1 MPPFGSGKLR
11 GRLSV
16 VVMNNRPLPKKP
28 RKPAYPKRSGK
39 AGLPAGALV
48 HLGERKTERA
58 IVTLFEYD
66 AAGLTETRFD
76 SPDACRGCMPG
87 KQRFWLNV
95 HGLHE
100 PEVMGEIGRRFKLHP
115 LVLED
120 ILNTD
125 QRPKIEDYGDYLFIV
140 ARFFDYDPATL
151 TVMGEQ
157 VSFVI
162 GENFVLT
169 FQERPTGSF
178 APVRE
183 WLRQDKGRI
192 RQLGADY
199 LAYALLD
206 LLVDRYFTVLEQI
219 GERTE
224 QLEEDLMTH
233 PDATQLQTLHQLK
246 RETIVLRRAIW
257 PLREVINTL
266 LRGENR
272 FFAAE
277 TRLYL
282 RDIYDH
288 TVHLIESLEAI
299 RDLIAGMLDIYLSSI
314 SNRVNQEVR
323 ALTVV
328 AIIFMPAT
336 LISGIFG
343 MNFRAMP
350 LLDAPAGFLYAIG
363 MMVCVV
369 AILGIIFWRRRWFD

>member
-1 MPPFGSGKLR
+1 MAGKNA
-11 GRLSV
+11 SK
-16 VVMNNRPLPKKP
+16 PP
-28 RKPAYPKRSGK
+28 RKRSRLLRSGK
-39 AGLPAGALV
+39 TGLPAGTLM

-58 IVTLFEYD
+58 AVSLIEYD
-66 AAGLTETRFD
+66 AAGVTEHRYD
-76 SPDACRGCMPG
+76 SLAECQACAPTLPRL
-87 KQRFWLNV
+87 WLNV

-100 PEVMGEIGRRFKLHP
+100 PEVMSEIGRRFKLHP

-125 QRPKIEDYGDYLFIV
+125 QRPKIDDYGDYLFLV
-140 ARFFDYDPATL
+140 ARFFDYEAETM
-151 TVMGEQ
+151 TTTSEQ

-162 GENFVLT
+162 GKEFVLT
-169 FQERPTGSF
+169 FQERPTGRF
-178 APVRE
+178 DPVRE
-183 WLRQDKGRI
+183 WLRADKGRI
-192 RQLGADY
+192 RSLGTDY

-206 LLVDRYFTVLEQI
+206 VLVDRYFTVLEQI

-224 QLEEDLMTH
+224 QLEEDLMAR
-233 PDATQLQTLHQLK
+233 PDKALLHVLHQLK
-246 RETIVLRRAIW
+246 RETLTVRRAIW

-266 LRGENR
+266 VRNESR
-272 FFAAE
+272 FFTPE
-277 TRLYL
+277 TQLYL

-314 SNRVNQEVR
+314 SNRVNEEVR

-343 MNFRAMP
+343 MNFKAMP
-350 LLDAPAGFLYAIG
+350 LLDAGNGFTVALG
-363 MMVCVV
+363 LMVGV
-369 AILGIIFWRRRWFD
+369 ASTLGLIFWRRRWIG